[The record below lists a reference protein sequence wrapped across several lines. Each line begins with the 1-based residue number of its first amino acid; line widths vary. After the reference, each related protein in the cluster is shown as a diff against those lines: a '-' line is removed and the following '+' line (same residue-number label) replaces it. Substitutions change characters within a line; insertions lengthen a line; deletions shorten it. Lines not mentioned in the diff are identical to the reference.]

1 MKLPLRP
8 SLSRTTVL
16 QIVALIVLIGML
28 VYQQWQILHLKTG
41 FESAANLETVNA
53 ITQRINGVDDRLDAA
68 SQLKSVTI
76 DDFRAG
82 QQALSNRIDAV
93 QALVKQVQ
101 ETAKDAA
108 QQGATMEEV
117 VVMGARIEELQVKLQ
132 DLRAAKAASAQ
143 VTAASKP
150 KATAPSRKA
159 TAQAKAK
166 AAEVPPPFSVVGVEY
181 RGGERFLSVAPPG
194 STQLS
199 QLNLI
204 RPGDMV
210 AGSNWQLNSL
220 DDSRA
225 LFSINGSTRILPL
238 RP

>member
-8 SLSRTTVL
+8 SLSRATVL
-16 QIVALIVLIGML
+16 QILALIALIGML

-93 QALVKQVQ
+93 QALVKQAQ
-101 ETAKDAA
+101 DAA
-108 QQGATMEEV
+108 QQAAATMQEV
-117 VVMGARIEELQVKLQ
+117 VVMNARIEELQVKLQ
-132 DLRAAKAASAQ
+132 DLRAAKPASVQISAA
-143 VTAASKP
+143 KP
-150 KATAPSRKA
+150 KTPPPSRKS
-159 TAQAKAK
+159 TAQSKVPEA
-166 AAEVPPPFSVVGVEY
+166 PPPFSVVGVEY

>member
-8 SLSRTTVL
+8 SLSRANVL
-16 QIVALIVLIGML
+16 QILALTVLIGML
-28 VYQQWQILHLKTG
+28 VYQHWQILHLKTG

-68 SQLKSVTI
+68 SQLKSVSI

-93 QALVKQVQ
+93 QALLKQVQ
-101 ETAKDAA
+101 EAAKDAA
-108 QQGATMEEV
+108 QQGASMQEV

-132 DLRAAKAASAQ
+132 DLRAAKPASAQ
-143 VTAASKP
+143 VTAAAKP
-150 KATAPSRKA
+150 KTPAPSRKT
-159 TAQAKAK
+159 TAQTKAP
-166 AAEVPPPFSVVGVEY
+166 ETPPPFSVVGVEY

-199 QLNLI
+199 QLNLV

>member
-1 MKLPLRP
+1 
-8 SLSRTTVL
+8 
-16 QIVALIVLIGML
+16 
-28 VYQQWQILHLKTG
+28 KT
-41 FESAANLETVNA
+41 
-53 ITQRINGVDDRLDAA
+53 
-68 SQLKSVTI
+68 
-76 DDFRAG
+76 
-82 QQALSNRIDAV
+82 
-93 QALVKQVQ
+93 
-101 ETAKDAA
+101 
-108 QQGATMEEV
+108 
-117 VVMGARIEELQVKLQ
+117 
-132 DLRAAKAASAQ
+132 
-143 VTAASKP
+143 P
-150 KATAPSRKA
+150 APSRKA
-159 TAQAKAK
+159 TAQAKA
-166 AAEVPPPFSVVGVEY
+166 AEVPPPFSIMGVEY

>member
-8 SLSRTTVL
+8 SLSRAAIL
-16 QIVALIVLIGML
+16 QKLTLIVLTSVV

-41 FESAANLETVNA
+41 LESAANLETVNA
-53 ITQRINGVDDRLDAA
+53 ITQRINGVDDRLDSA

-76 DDFRAG
+76 DDFRSG

-93 QALVKQVQ
+93 QALLKQVQ
-101 ETAKDAA
+101 DAAKDAA
-108 QQGATMEEV
+108 QQGASMQEV
-117 VVMGARIEELQVKLQ
+117 VVMSARIEDLQVKLQ
-132 DLRAAKAASAQ
+132 DLRAAKPASAQ
-143 VTAASKP
+143 VTAAARP
-150 KATAPSRKA
+150 KNPAPSRK
-159 TAQAKAK
+159 TSTQIKVLQA
-166 AAEVPPPFSVVGVEY
+166 PPPFSVVGVEY

-199 QLNLI
+199 QLNLV

-225 LFSINGSTRILPL
+225 LFSINGLTRILPL

>member
-8 SLSRTTVL
+8 SLSRSAIL
-16 QIVALIVLIGML
+16 QILALIVLIGML

-93 QALVKQVQ
+93 QALLKQVQ
-101 ETAKDAA
+101 EAVKDAA
-108 QQGATMEEV
+108 QQGASMQEV

-132 DLRAAKAASAQ
+132 DLRATKPASAQ
-143 VTAASKP
+143 ITAAKP
-150 KATAPSRKA
+150 KTPPPSRKA
-159 TAQAKAK
+159 TAQTK
-166 AAEVPPPFSVVGVEY
+166 VPEPHPPFSVVGVEY
-181 RGGERFLSVAPPG
+181 RAGERFLSVAPPG

-199 QLNLI
+199 QLNLV

-210 AGSNWQLNSL
+210 AGSNWQLSSL
-220 DDSRA
+220 DESRA
-225 LFSINGSTRILPL
+225 LFSINGSPRILPL

>member
-8 SLSRTTVL
+8 SLPRFAIL
-16 QIVALIVLIGML
+16 QILALIVLIGML

-101 ETAKDAA
+101 EASQDAA
-108 QQGATMEEV
+108 QQAASMQEV

-132 DLRAAKAASAQ
+132 DLRSAKAASAQ

-150 KATAPSRKA
+150 KAAAPSRKA
-159 TAQAKAK
+159 TAQAKA
-166 AAEVPPPFSVVGVEY
+166 AEVPAPFSVVGVEY

>member
-8 SLSRTTVL
+8 SLSRATVL
-16 QIVALIVLIGML
+16 QILALIVLIGVL

-82 QQALSNRIDAV
+82 QQALSNRIDAI
-93 QALVKQVQ
+93 QALVKQAQ
-101 ETAKDAA
+101 DAA
-108 QQGATMEEV
+108 QQAAATMQEV
-117 VVMGARIEELQVKLQ
+117 VVLGARIEELQVKLQ
-132 DLRAAKAASAQ
+132 DLRAVEAASAQ
-143 VTAASKP
+143 VTAAGKP
-150 KATAPSRKA
+150 KTPAPSRKA
-159 TAQAKAK
+159 TAQNKVPEA
-166 AAEVPPPFSVVGVEY
+166 PPPFSVVGVEY

-210 AGSNWQLNSL
+210 AGSNWQLYSL

>member
-8 SLSRTTVL
+8 SLSRATVL
-16 QIVALIVLIGML
+16 QILALIVLIVLL

-53 ITQRINGVDDRLDAA
+53 ITQRINGVDDRLNAA

-93 QALVKQVQ
+93 QALVEQAQ
-101 ETAKDAA
+101 DAA
-108 QQGATMEEV
+108 QQAAATMQEV
-117 VVMGARIEELQVKLQ
+117 VVMNARIDELQVKLQ
-132 DLRAAKAASAQ
+132 DLRAAKPASVQ
-143 VTAASKP
+143 ITAAKP
-150 KATAPSRKA
+150 KTPPPSRKS
-159 TAQAKAK
+159 TAQTKVP
-166 AAEVPPPFSVVGVEY
+166 EPPPPFSVVGVEY

>member
-8 SLSRTTVL
+8 SLSRAAIL
-16 QIVALIVLIGML
+16 QKLTLIVLTSVV

-41 FESAANLETVNA
+41 LESAANLETVNA
-53 ITQRINGVDDRLDAA
+53 ITQRINGVDDRLDSA

-76 DDFRAG
+76 DDFRSG

-93 QALVKQVQ
+93 QALLKQVQ
-101 ETAKDAA
+101 EAAKDAA
-108 QQGATMEEV
+108 QQGASMQEV
-117 VVMGARIEELQVKLQ
+117 VVMSARIEDLQVKLQ
-132 DLRAAKAASAQ
+132 DLRAAKPASAQ
-143 VTAASKP
+143 VTAAARP
-150 KATAPSRKA
+150 KNQAPSRK
-159 TAQAKAK
+159 TSTQIKVLQA
-166 AAEVPPPFSVVGVEY
+166 PPPFSVVGVEY

-199 QLNLI
+199 QLNLV

-225 LFSINGSTRILPL
+225 LFSINGLTRILPL

>member
-1 MKLPLRP
+1 
-8 SLSRTTVL
+8 
-16 QIVALIVLIGML
+16 QILALIALIGML

-93 QALVKQVQ
+93 QALVKQAQ
-101 ETAKDAA
+101 DAA
-108 QQGATMEEV
+108 QQAAATMQEV
-117 VVMGARIEELQVKLQ
+117 VVMNARIEELQVKLQ
-132 DLRAAKAASAQ
+132 DLRAAKPASVQISAA
-143 VTAASKP
+143 KP
-150 KATAPSRKA
+150 KTPPPSRKA
-159 TAQAKAK
+159 TAQAK

>member
-8 SLSRTTVL
+8 SLSRSAIS
-16 QIVALIVLIGML
+16 QILALIVLIGML
-28 VYQQWQILHLKTG
+28 AYQQWQILHLKTG

-93 QALVKQVQ
+93 QALVKQAQ
-101 ETAKDAA
+101 DAA
-108 QQGATMEEV
+108 QQAAATMQEV

-132 DLRAAKAASAQ
+132 DLRAAKPASVQISAA
-143 VTAASKP
+143 KP
-150 KATAPSRKA
+150 KTPPPSRKS
-159 TAQAKAK
+159 TAQTKVP
-166 AAEVPPPFSVVGVEY
+166 EPPPPFSVVGVEY

-225 LFSINGSTRILPL
+225 LFSINGSTRILTL

>member
-1 MKLPLRP
+1 MNLPLRP
-8 SLSRTTVL
+8 SLSRSASL
-16 QIVALIVLIGML
+16 QILALIVLIGML

-93 QALVKQVQ
+93 QALVKQAQ
-101 ETAKDAA
+101 DAA
-108 QQGATMEEV
+108 QQAAATMQEV

-132 DLRAAKAASAQ
+132 DLRAAKPASVQISAA
-143 VTAASKP
+143 KP
-150 KATAPSRKA
+150 KTPPPSRKS
-159 TAQAKAK
+159 TAQSKVPEA
-166 AAEVPPPFSVVGVEY
+166 PPPFSVVGVEY

>member
-8 SLSRTTVL
+8 SLPRAAIL
-16 QIVALIVLIGML
+16 QILTLIVLIGML
-28 VYQQWQILHLKTG
+28 VYQQWQIFHLKAG

-93 QALVKQVQ
+93 QALLKQVQ
-101 ETAKDAA
+101 EAAKDAA

-132 DLRAAKAASAQ
+132 DLRAANTASVQ
-143 VTAASKP
+143 ITAAKP
-150 KATAPSRKA
+150 KTPAPSRKA
-159 TAQAKAK
+159 TAQAKAPE
-166 AAEVPPPFSVVGVEY
+166 APPPFSVVGVEY

-199 QLNLI
+199 QLNLV

-225 LFSINGSTRILPL
+225 LFSINGSPRILPL

>member
-1 MKLPLRP
+1 M
-8 SLSRTTVL
+8 
-16 QIVALIVLIGML
+16 Q
-28 VYQQWQILHLKTG
+28 
-41 FESAANLETVNA
+41 
-53 ITQRINGVDDRLDAA
+53 
-68 SQLKSVTI
+68 
-76 DDFRAG
+76 
-82 QQALSNRIDAV
+82 
-93 QALVKQVQ
+93 
-101 ETAKDAA
+101 
-108 QQGATMEEV
+108 EV

-132 DLRAAKAASAQ
+132 DLRAAKPASVQ
-143 VTAASKP
+143 ITAAKP
-150 KATAPSRKA
+150 KTPPPSRKT
-159 TAQAKAK
+159 TAQTK
-166 AAEVPPPFSVVGVEY
+166 AAEATPPFSVVGVEY

>member
-8 SLSRTTVL
+8 SLSRSAIS
-16 QIVALIVLIGML
+16 QILALIFLIVLL

-93 QALVKQVQ
+93 QALVKQAQ
-101 ETAKDAA
+101 DAA
-108 QQGATMEEV
+108 QQAAATMQEV

-132 DLRAAKAASAQ
+132 DLRAAKPASVQISAA
-143 VTAASKP
+143 KP
-150 KATAPSRKA
+150 KTPPPSRKS
-159 TAQAKAK
+159 TAQTKVP
-166 AAEVPPPFSVVGVEY
+166 EPPPPFSVVGVEY

-225 LFSINGSTRILPL
+225 LFSINGSTRILTL

>member
-1 MKLPLRP
+1 PLRP
-8 SLSRTTVL
+8 SLSRATVL
-16 QIVALIVLIGML
+16 QILALIVLIGML

-225 LFSINGSTRILPL
+225 LFSIN
-238 RP
+238 

>member
-8 SLSRTTVL
+8 SLSSATVL
-16 QIVALIVLIGML
+16 QILALIVLIGML

-93 QALVKQVQ
+93 QALLKQVQ
-101 ETAKDAA
+101 EAAKDAA
-108 QQGATMEEV
+108 QQGASMQEV

-132 DLRAAKAASAQ
+132 DLRVAKPASVQITAAKPKTPPPYRKS
-143 VTAASKP
+143 TALTKVPEA
-150 KATAPSRKA
+150 
-159 TAQAKAK
+159 
-166 AAEVPPPFSVVGVEY
+166 PPPFSVVGVEY

>member
-8 SLSRTTVL
+8 SLSRAAIL
-16 QIVALIVLIGML
+16 QILALIVLIGML
-28 VYQQWQILHLKTG
+28 VYQQWQIFHLKTG

-93 QALVKQVQ
+93 QALVKQAQ
-101 ETAKDAA
+101 DAA
-108 QQGATMEEV
+108 QQAAATMQEV

-132 DLRAAKAASAQ
+132 DLRAAKPASVQISAA
-143 VTAASKP
+143 KP
-150 KATAPSRKA
+150 KTPPPSRKS
-159 TAQAKAK
+159 TAQSKVPEA
-166 AAEVPPPFSVVGVEY
+166 PPPFSVVGVEY

-194 STQLS
+194 STQL
-199 QLNLI
+199 
-204 RPGDMV
+204 
-210 AGSNWQLNSL
+210 
-220 DDSRA
+220 
-225 LFSINGSTRILPL
+225 
-238 RP
+238 

>member
-41 FESAANLETVNA
+41 FESAANLDTVNA

-93 QALVKQVQ
+93 QALLKQVQ
-101 ETAKDAA
+101 EAAKDAA
-108 QQGATMEEV
+108 QQGASMQEV

-132 DLRAAKAASAQ
+132 DLRAAKPASVQ
-143 VTAASKP
+143 TTAAKP
-150 KATAPSRKA
+150 KTPSPSRKT
-159 TAQAKAK
+159 TAQTKAPE
-166 AAEVPPPFSVVGVEY
+166 APPPFSVVGVEY

>member
-1 MKLPLRP
+1 M
-8 SLSRTTVL
+8 
-16 QIVALIVLIGML
+16 
-28 VYQQWQILHLKTG
+28 
-41 FESAANLETVNA
+41 ETVNA

>member
-8 SLSRTTVL
+8 SLSRAAIL
-16 QIVALIVLIGML
+16 QILTLIVLIGML
-28 VYQQWQILHLKTG
+28 VYQQWQIFHLNAG

-101 ETAKDAA
+101 EASQDAA
-108 QQGATMEEV
+108 QQAASMQEV

-132 DLRAAKAASAQ
+132 DLRSAKAASAQ
-143 VTAASKP
+143 VTAASEP
-150 KATAPSRKA
+150 KAAAPSRKA
-159 TAQAKAK
+159 TAQAK

-225 LFSINGSTRILPL
+225 MFSINGSTRILPL

>member
-8 SLSRTTVL
+8 SLSRSAIL
-16 QIVALIVLIGML
+16 QILTVIVLIGIL

-93 QALVKQVQ
+93 QALVKQAQ
-101 ETAKDAA
+101 DAA
-108 QQGATMEEV
+108 QQAAATMQEV

-132 DLRAAKAASAQ
+132 DLRAARPAQ
-143 VTAASKP
+143 VTAAARP
-150 KATAPSRKA
+150 KTPPPSRKS
-159 TAQAKAK
+159 TAQTKVP
-166 AAEVPPPFSVVGVEY
+166 EPPPPFSVVGVEY

-225 LFSINGSTRILPL
+225 LFSINGSPRILPL

>member
-8 SLSRTTVL
+8 SLTRAAIL
-16 QIVALIVLIGML
+16 QILTLIVLMGIL
-28 VYQQWQILHLKTG
+28 VYQQSQIVHLKAG
-41 FESAANLETVNA
+41 FESAANQETVSA
-53 ITQRINGVDDRLDAA
+53 ITQRIDGLDDRLDAA

-93 QALVKQVQ
+93 QALLKQVQ
-101 ETAKDAA
+101 EAAKDAA
-108 QQGATMEEV
+108 QQGASMQEV

-132 DLRAAKAASAQ
+132 DLRAAKSAPAQ
-143 VTAASKP
+143 ATAAAKP
-150 KATAPSRKA
+150 KTPAPSRQ
-159 TAQAKAK
+159 TMAQAKAK
-166 AAEVPPPFSVVGVEY
+166 EAPPPFSVVGVEY

-199 QLNLI
+199 QLNLV

-210 AGSNWQLNSL
+210 AGSNWQLSSL
-220 DDSRA
+220 DESRA
-225 LFSINGSTRILPL
+225 LFSINGAPRILPL